1 MLGIGEARKAV
12 GPRFFATRVLPVG
25 LLTALALHTGN
36 LTYLYLTVAFIQM
49 LKVASTGH
57 VVQLGRKGPP
67 CLTLST
73 PARPP
78 ARPTPARGLQS
89 LTPIVTM
96 LALFAARLARPSRP
110 LTLSVIFI
118 ALGTALA
125 SAGEVN
131 LDAFGVTIH
140 MVSMVAEAVRLVMT
154 QLLLSQQRFHPSE

>member
-1 MLGIGEARKAV
+1 
-12 GPRFFATRVLPVG
+12 
-25 LLTALALHTGN
+25 
-36 LTYLYLTVAFIQM
+36 
-49 LKVASTGH
+49 
-57 VVQLGRKGPP
+57 
-67 CLTLST
+67 
-73 PARPP
+73 
-78 ARPTPARGLQS
+78 
-89 LTPIVTM
+89 M